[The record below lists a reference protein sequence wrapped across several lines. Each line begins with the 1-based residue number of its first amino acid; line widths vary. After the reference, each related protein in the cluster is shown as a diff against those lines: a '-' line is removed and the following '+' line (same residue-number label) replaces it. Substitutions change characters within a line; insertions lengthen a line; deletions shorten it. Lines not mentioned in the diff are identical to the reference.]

1 MRSRARREGNSV
13 PPARP
18 DAGADRAPA
27 DETGCPRRRQRAAPA
42 LRQARQKWSAKPHA
56 APQSGPAL
64 AAKLPRPVHLSNAG
78 PRARDTPCSLLP
90 SAPKRTSVAAQT
102 TAAAA
107 GLAPHAQSAAA
118 RPALRPSGD
127 RPDQPAPD
135 AQTDPLPSSP
145 YLTLAGCASPRARLV
160 VSARPG

>member
-1 MRSRARREGNSV
+1 M
-13 PPARP
+13 RP

-27 DETGCPRRRQRAAPA
+27 DETGCPPRRQCAAQA
-42 LRQARQKWSAKPHA
+42 LRQARQKWYAKPHA

-64 AAKLPRPVHLSNAG
+64 AVKLPRPDRLSNAG
-78 PRARDTPCSLLP
+78 PKARDMPCSLLP

-102 TAAAA
+102 IAAAA
-107 GLAPHAQSAAA
+107 SLAPHAQSAAA
-118 RPALRPSGD
+118 RPALRSSGD

-145 YLTLAGCASPRARLV
+145 HLTLAGCASPRALPV
-160 VSARPG
+160 VS